1 MQKNKIFTILIIF
14 LAGLILIQ
22 AVSISILMVKNAKLK
37 QALIR
42 KGARKTVLPKK
53 VVPVPSTQAPIGQEA
68 GIVAIVLDDWG
79 YNKKNLD
86 DLFSLDQPVTISILP
101 NLPFSKFIAQEAE
114 KRNKEVILH
123 LPLEAHDSSK
133 RPEKDAIYTNMN
145 KKEILTRLQ
154 SAFDSVPYIK
164 GVNNHMGSKATED
177 EVLMKFLFLQFK
189 KKNLYFLDSLV
200 TNKSICLNLASE
212 VGIKFAE
219 RSVFLDNNNDIE
231 YIKGQLRQLLSIAE
245 QKKSAVGIG
254 HDRPL
259 TIKAIK
265 QMLPDFQ
272 RKGIRLVYLSEL
284 VK

>member
-22 AVSISILMVKNAKLK
+22 AVSISILLVKNAKLK

-42 KGARKTVLPKK
+42 KGARKPVLPKK
-53 VVPVPSTQAPIGQEA
+53 VVQEA

-79 YNKKNLD
+79 YNKRNLD
-86 DLFSLDQPVTISILP
+86 ALFSLDQPVTISILP
-101 NLPFSKFIAQEAE
+101 NLPFSKFIAQEAK
-114 KRNKEVILH
+114 KRNTEVILH

-133 RPEKDAIYTNMN
+133 RPEKDTIYTNMN

-177 EVLMKFLFLQFK
+177 EGLMKLLFLQFK

-200 TNKSICLNLASE
+200 TSKSICLNLASE

-231 YIKGQLRQLLSIAE
+231 YIKGQLRQLLSIAK

-265 QMLPDFQ
+265 QMQPDFQ
-272 RKGIRLVYLSEL
+272 REAVRFVYLSEL